1 LQNRRSLL
9 SIDIGTSKIKVGIFS
24 KTGERIA
31 LDSVPNRTISLQ
43 PFFAEQNPD
52 AWWISAATLIRR
64 LLSRS
69 TAIGNSITAIA
80 VTGQMHAPVLVN
92 AEGKS
97 LGRCQIWTDSRAQN
111 ETREISEK
119 ISKHLLYRITGY
131 RLSPYLTAPRLI
143 WIKKKERKRYLKSKH
158 ILLPKDYVRS
168 KLTGDMSTDWT
179 DANGTGLFDIRK
191 RNWSNEIFRALKLDL
206 EKMPIIKAPHE
217 IVGEITSSAAKTTG
231 LKKGIP
237 VVTGSGDDVVQ
248 LGTGAKNHELAV
260 NLGTSCSTFLTVP
273 EPTYDAKSRLECF
286 VGFSPKRW
294 LLSGTTA
301 SAGSSVDWILENT
314 SSTPKKGDLN
324 NYSLLR
330 NLIGNPPI
338 LSELIFLPYLNGE
351 RTPIW
356 DSRAT
361 GAFLGLTSRHTR
373 NDLIRAVLEGVC
385 FSVRSILE
393 LTEKLAG
400 RVSLLRIAGGATS
413 SPAWMQMLANATNR
427 HIVIPR
433 ESEATL
439 LGGAMLAAVGS
450 KLFGSV
456 EKAVELQ
463 RVKTHL
469 YPQIH
474 AARKYERMYEVFVNA
489 SPFYLRRDDE

>member
-1 LQNRRSLL
+1 
-9 SIDIGTSKIKVGIFS
+9 
-24 KTGERIA
+24 
-31 LDSVPNRTISLQ
+31 
-43 PFFAEQNPD
+43 
-52 AWWISAATLIRR
+52 
-64 LLSRS
+64 
-69 TAIGNSITAIA
+69 
-80 VTGQMHAPVLVN
+80 
-92 AEGKS
+92 
-97 LGRCQIWTDSRAQN
+97 
-111 ETREISEK
+111 
-119 ISKHLLYRITGY
+119 
-131 RLSPYLTAPRLI
+131 
-143 WIKKKERKRYLKSKH
+143 
-158 ILLPKDYVRS
+158 
-168 KLTGDMSTDWT
+168 
-179 DANGTGLFDIRK
+179 
-191 RNWSNEIFRALKLDL
+191 
-206 EKMPIIKAPHE
+206 
-217 IVGEITSSAAKTTG
+217 
-231 LKKGIP
+231 
-237 VVTGSGDDVVQ
+237 
-248 LGTGAKNHELAV
+248 
-260 NLGTSCSTFLTVP
+260 
-273 EPTYDAKSRLECF
+273 
-286 VGFSPKRW
+286 
-294 LLSGTTA
+294 
-301 SAGSSVDWILENT
+301 VDWILENT